1 MDSQKN
7 HEVVIKAMSE
17 LKKKGKLGQIEY
29 VICGRGA
36 YAEYLEALAEKL
48 GMMDH
53 IHFLGYRNDISDIC
67 KCVDL
72 FLFMSHQEGLPVA
85 LMEAMACGL
94 PAICLNIRGNTD
106 LIENNV
112 TGLIC
117 ENNPQT
123 LAEKILNIQ
132 SQPAFREMLASAALV
147 KIKHFDLT
155 SAEGKMA
162 KIYTGGKKT

>member
-1 MDSQKN
+1 
-7 HEVVIKAMSE
+7 
-17 LKKKGKLGQIEY
+17 
-29 VICGRGA
+29 
-36 YAEYLEALAEKL
+36 
-48 GMMDH
+48 MDH

-67 KCVDL
+67 KCADL

-106 LIENNV
+106 LIANNV

-132 SQPAFREMLASAALV
+132 SQPAFREKLASAALV

-155 SAEGKMA
+155 SAEGEMA
-162 KIYTGGKKT
+162 KIYTGGKNLMNLREFTIKRKSEQSSGYPCKRPYFCLSGK